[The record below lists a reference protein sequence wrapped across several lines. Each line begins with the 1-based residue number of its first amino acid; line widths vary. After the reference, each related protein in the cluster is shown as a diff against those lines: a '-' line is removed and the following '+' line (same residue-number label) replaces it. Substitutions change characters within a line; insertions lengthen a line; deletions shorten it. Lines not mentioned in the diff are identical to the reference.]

1 MLDTLPSVARYL
13 EKLPGGL
20 ASYPECLV
28 KASVLRNS
36 ADPRV
41 LGPEVPLPPEVRAIL
56 DHPPPVSVWV
66 PEVHYTV
73 IMLATHEVHFPGA
86 DPEAF
91 IAWVHARNV
100 HLLST
105 PLYRALFLV
114 LSPERV
120 LHGLEKRWGSFRRGT
135 ELQVVRAEG
144 QAAELR
150 LRTPPHLYAQVSVWA
165 MGAALRAGL
174 VAAGAR
180 LARVEGELRGS
191 GEVRFHASWG

>member
-1 MLDTLPSVARYL
+1 MLDALPSVARYL
-13 EKLPGGL
+13 EKLPAGL

-41 LGPEVPLPPEVRAIL
+41 LGPEVPLPPEVRALL

-73 IMLATHEVHFPGA
+73 IQLATHEVHFPGP
-86 DPEAF
+86 DPQAF
-91 IAWVHARNV
+91 ITWVHARNV
-100 HLLST
+100 QLLST

-120 LHGLEKRWGSFRRGT
+120 LLGLEKRWGSFRRGT
-135 ELQVVRAEG
+135 QLQVLRADSRT
-144 QAAELR
+144 ADLL
-150 LRTPPHLYAQVSVWA
+150 LRTPPNLYAQVSVWA
-165 MGAALRAGL
+165 MGAALRAGM
-174 VAAGAR
+174 VAAGAKPAR
-180 LARVEGELRGS
+180 LEGELRGTD
-191 GEVRFHASWG
+191 EIRFHAIWT